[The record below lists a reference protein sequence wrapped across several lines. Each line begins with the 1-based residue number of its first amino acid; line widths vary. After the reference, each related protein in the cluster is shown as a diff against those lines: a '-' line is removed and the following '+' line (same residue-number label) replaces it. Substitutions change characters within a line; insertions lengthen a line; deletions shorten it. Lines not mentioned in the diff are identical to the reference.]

1 MQNRQ
6 IYPNECGP
14 IIANRSAFVVFR
26 FIQSASAFPFG
37 KDKCHDGA
45 DDKDDADYG
54 ADGEDFAKQKNS
66 EHDACY
72 GFKST
77 EYGNGHRAYALY

>member
-1 MQNRQ
+1 MSWRIQ
-6 IYPNECGP
+6 PLP
-14 IIANRSAFVVFR
+14 LLSVV
-26 FIQSASAFPFG
+26 AFG
-37 KDKCHDGA
+37 KDECHDGA

-54 ADGEDFAKQKNS
+54 ADGEDFAKHKNS

-77 EYGNGHRAYALY
+77 EYGNGHRTYALY

>member
-26 FIQSASAFPFG
+26 FIQSASDFPFG
-37 KDKCHDGA
+37 KDESHDGA

-54 ADGEDFAKQKNS
+54 ADGEDFAKHKNS
-66 EHDACY
+66 EI
-72 GFKST
+72 G
-77 EYGNGHRAYALY
+77 RAHV